1 MRFII
6 LAIFTY
12 LAVMLQVVVF
22 PALNLSGWH
31 FNFLVMLVASISFF
45 CQPSTIIFWSFIIG
59 ALLDK
64 LTAYSTNLN
73 IFILPLA
80 AWLGLILFK
89 RLNPKPS
96 PGVFL
101 IFSGFF
107 FLIYRLSFFL
117 AEKVAYADTSFWNFL
132 KENYLH
138 FFSGLGITLAVNC
151 LILAPLFYLVFK
163 RLVELFDY
171 WEQRRKG

>member
-107 FLIYRLSFFL
+107 LLIYRLIYRLKIIFIFFL
-117 AEKVAYADTSFWNFL
+117 
-132 KENYLH
+132 
-138 FFSGLGITLAVNC
+138 FFSGGESRLRGYQFLE
-151 LILAPLFYLVFK
+151 FFK
-163 RLVELFDY
+163 RKLSSFFFWAGDNLS
-171 WEQRRKG
+171 G